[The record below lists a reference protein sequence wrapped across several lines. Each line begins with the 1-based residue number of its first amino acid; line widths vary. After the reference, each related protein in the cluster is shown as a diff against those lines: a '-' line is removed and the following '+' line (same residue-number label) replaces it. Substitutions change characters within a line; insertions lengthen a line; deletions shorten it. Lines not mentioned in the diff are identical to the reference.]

1 MTLSSALSR
10 LDLDAG
16 ELEALRALLQGA
28 AASLKEGQ
36 SSDAAEART
45 ARTVSSCLSSLSPHA
60 MQVQE
65 RAYVWRGT
73 LPMLDASLLRAH
85 QEEAARHREQS
96 QFTTRHLLFEGAPLA
111 DRLANS
117 AELRAFVEQQA
128 AIELPR
134 DERSRSFYHYYL
146 DPAHRVEPHIDVDD
160 FALSLLVML
169 DHPHAA
175 DVNSKLYLYPPGQD
189 PLEFDLAPG
198 EGVLFYSGSVIH
210 ARSAPSADET
220 VTTLSMGFRLQ
231 TQQEVHS

>member
-1 MTLSSALSR
+1 MTLSNALSH

-16 ELEALRALLQGA
+16 ELQALRAILQSA
-28 AASLKEGQ
+28 AAGLKEGQ
-36 SSDAAEART
+36 PADSTEART

-60 MQVQE
+60 VQVQE

-73 LPMLDASLLRAH
+73 LPMLGAPLLRAL
-85 QEEAARHREQS
+85 QEEAARHRAHS

-128 AIELPR
+128 AIALPR
-134 DERSRSFYHYYL
+134 DAKSRSFYHYYL
-146 DPAHRVEPHIDVDD
+146 DPAHRVEPHVDVED

-169 DHPHAA
+169 DHAHAA
-175 DVNSKLYLYPPGQD
+175 DVNSRLYLYPPGKD

-210 ARSAPSADET
+210 ARSAPSVEEM
-220 VTTLSMGFRLQ
+220 VITLSMGFRLQ
-231 TQQEVHS
+231 ARQEAQS